1 MKFTK
6 DLLGTVLLSFASALP
21 GAGLGGDQA
30 HGEGEESRAGRE
42 VQKTTEEKAG
52 PFDPAAVP
60 VYHPPLRGAPPPTRL
75 VGGGTRSSGKAQPRL
90 AVLAPEHTGLTAT
103 NQPVLYWYVSA
114 PVGDRLELTI
124 IDETA
129 IQPLLEAALD
139 PPVRVGVQ
147 RVALADYDLSLRP
160 GVTYQW
166 SIALVP
172 DPDKR
177 SRDVITSGTI
187 KYLDPPRSLAD
198 KLVHASPMAR
208 PYLYAEAGYWYD
220 ALTALSTLID
230 QAPAGGSLRQ
240 KRAALLEQ
248 VGLLEVAAYDRQLA
262 ESR

>member
-6 DLLGTVLLSFASALP
+6 ELLGTVLLSLASALP
-21 GAGLGGDQA
+21 GAGLAGDQA
-30 HGEGEESRAGRE
+30 HGEGKESRAGRE
-42 VQKTTEEKAG
+42 QAQKTAEEKT
-52 PFDPAAVP
+52 DPATVP
-60 VYHPPLRGAPPPTRL
+60 VYRPPLRGAPPPTRL
-75 VGGGTRSSGKAQPRL
+75 VGGGTRSPGKAQPRL

-114 PVGDRLELTI
+114 PVSDRLELTI

-187 KYLDPPRSLAD
+187 KYLDPPHSLAD
-198 KLVHASPMAR
+198 TLVHASPMAR